1 MHLARRC
8 RGPRR
13 HQIISTSRL
22 VGVLTIAALLTL
34 SAEASGLQALQRA
47 AGYTVGDQN
56 AFAEVYR
63 YLTGMRDGLAP
74 LAIPAA
80 GIGLAGAGF
89 AYMAGSPL
97 AQRVGM
103 GVVLG
108 TALVLLGPTIVQ

>member
-1 MHLARRC
+1 MDRPLPDTNKKSLPTMPQSWLRC
-8 RGPRR
+8 L
-13 HQIISTSRL
+13 L
-22 VGVLTIAALLTL
+22 VAIGAIAVLVD
-34 SAEASGLQALQRA
+34 SDGLQALQRA
-47 AGYTVGDQN
+47 AGYTVGNQN
-56 AFAEVYR
+56 VFAEVFQ
-63 YLTGMRDGLAP
+63 YLTGLRDGLAP
-74 LAIPAA
+74 LAIPVA

>member
-1 MHLARRC
+1 MDRPLPSEAKPLRAMRPC
-8 RGPRR
+8 LSGCLL
-13 HQIISTSRL
+13 IAIGAIAVL
-22 VGVLTIAALLTL
+22 VD
-34 SAEASGLQALQRA
+34 SDGLQALQRA
-47 AGYTVGDQN
+47 AGYTVGSQN
-56 AFAEVYR
+56 VFGEVFQ
-63 YLTGMRDGLAP
+63 YLTGLRDGLAP